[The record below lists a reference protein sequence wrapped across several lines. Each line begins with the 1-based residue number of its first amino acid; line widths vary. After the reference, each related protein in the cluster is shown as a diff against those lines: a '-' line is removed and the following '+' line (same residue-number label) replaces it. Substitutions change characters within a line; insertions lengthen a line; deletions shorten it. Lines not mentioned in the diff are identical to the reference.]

1 MQSSF
6 LNSTL
11 ADKNLSEIPNFKYVL
26 LTFIPCFPSH
36 VHLFRISL
44 SFGVPVICVPRL
56 LLKQLVTMEVIQWT
70 TLWDTYK
77 SDFENEKASGKSL
90 GEKAAEDLRQR
101 IIEHVNNW
109 WHYISSHPINFV
121 GWYCMICFMLY
132 VLYFFLWTLIW
143 SIFVTFQNILVVSKY
158 YARITL
164 KRLAELLCLS
174 IQVCDWFWLWLSAFK
189 SLKCYLGNIF

>member
-109 WHYISSHPINFV
+109 CHYISSHPSILLVGIVWYALCFILLFVNINMEHFCYLSEYSCCIKILCKNYIEETCRAFV
-121 GWYCMICFMLY
+121 PQYTG
-132 VLYFFLWTLIW
+132 LWL
-143 SIFVTFQNILVVSKY
+143 ILVVV
-158 YARITL
+158 
-164 KRLAELLCLS
+164 
-174 IQVCDWFWLWLSAFK
+174 VCF
-189 SLKCYLGNIF
+189 